1 MAEKSSK
8 QYNVPSAVTKEVRRR
23 EREKRE
29 REDAERSTDSDVS
42 AADKKAL
49 KDLADFESNPIT
61 GLDEDEARF
70 PPAERNAR
78 AQKQLNFFR
87 DKAVEARRAKSQ
99 ARGSDFARK
108 DDIARTATEQENSAR
123 DYAERMAE
131 QTGLPNAERV
141 FGVPSGRTGNPSGR
155 TPDPFSDTTAEEMG
169 TAASPRSFKKGGLV
183 RGSVRGGGV
192 ALRGLGKG
200 KVY

>member
-8 QYNVPSAVTKEVRRR
+8 RYNVPSAVTAEVRRR
-23 EREKRE
+23 EREKRD

-49 KDLADFESNPIT
+49 KDLADFESNPVT

-70 PPAERNAR
+70 SPAERNTR
-78 AQKQLNFFR
+78 AQKQLKFFG
-87 DKAVEARRAKSQ
+87 DKAAEARAAKSQ

-123 DYAERMAE
+123 DYAKRTAK
-131 QTGLPNAERV
+131 QTEDQPDADGLP
-141 FGVPSGRTGNPSGR
+141 FGPSRGRTA
-155 TPDPFSDTTAEEMG
+155 DPFSGMTAEEIG
-169 TAASPRSFKKGGLV
+169 SGANPRSFKKGGLV